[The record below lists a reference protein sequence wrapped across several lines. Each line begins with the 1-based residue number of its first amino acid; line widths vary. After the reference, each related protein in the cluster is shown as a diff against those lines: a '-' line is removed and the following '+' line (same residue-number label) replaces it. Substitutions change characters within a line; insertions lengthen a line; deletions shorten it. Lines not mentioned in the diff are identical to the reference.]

1 MFDPKVI
8 VALDYDNDAA
18 ALDFVSRIDPSSCNL
33 KVGKEL
39 FTVAGPQF
47 VSKLVALNFRVFLDL
62 KFHDIPNTTAK
73 AVRAAASLGVWMVN
87 VHASGG
93 RVMME
98 HTVEE
103 LDKMPSTLP
112 RPLLIGVTVLTSMD
126 EVQLREVGVPRT
138 PQEQVLR
145 LAKLAKESGLNGV
158 VSSALEASMI
168 KKELGSNFVTV
179 TPGIR
184 PSGSDLGDQKRV
196 MTPAA
201 AIAAG
206 SDYLVIGRPITRAP
220 DPSAVLKSINHEI
233 YQALAQKHEQVSV

>member
-18 ALDFVSRIDPSSCNL
+18 ALDFVSRIDPSTCNL

-47 VSKLVALNFRVFLDL
+47 VSKLVALGFRVFLDL
-62 KFHDIPNTTAK
+62 KFHDIPNTTAH
-73 AVRAAASLGVWMVN
+73 AVRAAASLGVWMVD

-93 RVMME
+93 RIMME
-98 HTVEE
+98 AVVNE
-103 LDKMPSTLP
+103 LDKLP
-112 RPLLIGVTVLTSMD
+112 ANMQRPLVIGVTVLTSMD
-126 EVQLREVGVPRT
+126 QAQMQEIGLTST

-145 LAKLAKESGLNGV
+145 LAKLAKSAGLNGV
-158 VSSALEASMI
+158 VSSAQEAAMI
-168 KKELGSNFVTV
+168 KKELGSSFINV

-196 MTPAA
+196 MTPAQ

-206 SDYLVIGRPITRAP
+206 ADYLVIGRPITKAA
-220 DPSAVLKSINHEI
+220 DPCAVLKNINHEI
-233 YQALAQKHEQVSV
+233 YQALAAQQ

>member
-18 ALDFVSRIDPSSCNL
+18 ALDFVSRIDPSTCNL

-47 VSKLVALNFRVFLDL
+47 VSKLVALGFRVFLDL
-62 KFHDIPNTTAK
+62 KFHDIPNTTAH
-73 AVRAAASLGVWMVN
+73 AVRAAASLGVWMVD

-93 RVMME
+93 RIMME
-98 HTVEE
+98 AVVNE
-103 LDKMPSTLP
+103 LEKLP
-112 RPLLIGVTVLTSMD
+112 ANMQRPLVIGVTVLTSMD
-126 EVQLREVGVPRT
+126 QAQMQEIGLTCT

-145 LAKLAKESGLNGV
+145 LAKLAQSAGLNGV
-158 VSSALEASMI
+158 VSSAQEAAMI
-168 KKELGSNFVTV
+168 KKELGPFFINV

-196 MTPAA
+196 MTPAQ

-206 SDYLVIGRPITRAP
+206 ADYLVIGRPITKAA
-220 DPSAVLKSINHEI
+220 DPCAVLKSINHEI
-233 YQALAQKHEQVSV
+233 YQALAAQQ